1 MTLFET
7 ILTCC
12 GVIMAMSVVVSLV
25 LILRTKDWMT
35 RAVMSDMIFYGM
47 LAIYFLWTLNNE
59 TSVSYEVALL
69 GAVSAGVL
77 PTLSMARIISKGR
90 R

>member
-12 GVIMAMSVVVSLV
+12 GVIIAVSIIVSLI

-47 LAIYFLWTLNNE
+47 LSIYFLWTLNNE